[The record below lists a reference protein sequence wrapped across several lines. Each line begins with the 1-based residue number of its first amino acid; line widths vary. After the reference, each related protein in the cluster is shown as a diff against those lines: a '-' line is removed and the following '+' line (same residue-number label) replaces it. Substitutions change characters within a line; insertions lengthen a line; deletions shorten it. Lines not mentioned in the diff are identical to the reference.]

1 MQLLLWKGYSSMKK
15 TLTLAAVLVTA
26 ALFSVGVSP
35 AQAAPVADQTQSGLT
50 GTNIQASILQ
60 MGPTVIGTTD
70 IGSSFTAGL
79 SGQLTSIEVQTSAYS
94 AGFPAHDAEARVW
107 IVDGAGLPTGTALA
121 TATIPVASLNPTGT
135 LTITFATPATVTAG
149 TNYAFT
155 IGFVEQTG
163 AMVSQL
169 TFPTGIAPAGKHFI
183 SLANGTPG
191 LHSPYG
197 INFTTYVE
205 SVAPEDP
212 SDEEPPS
219 GASDEE
225 LADTGANAS
234 AVVALAPLGAM
245 VLLAGALIVRR
256 RLVSHR

>member
-1 MQLLLWKGYSSMKK
+1 MKK

-26 ALFSVGVSP
+26 ALVSLGVSP

-50 GTNIQASILQ
+50 GTGAQAMLMQ
-60 MGPTVIGTTD
+60 DVGTGVVLFKTEV
-70 IGSSFTAGL
+70 GSSFTAGL
-79 SGQLTSIEVQTSAYS
+79 SGQLTSIEVQTSAYTG
-94 AGFPAHDAEARVW
+94 GFPAHEGEAKVW
-107 IVDGAGLPTGTALA
+107 SVDGSGLPTGAALA
-121 TATIPVASLNPTGT
+121 TQTIPVASLTLSGT

-155 IGFVEQTG
+155 IGFVQQTG
-163 AMVSQL
+163 AFVSQL
-169 TFPTGIAPAGKHFI
+169 AFPAGIAPAGKRMVLI
-183 SLANGTPG
+183 QSGIPSLEPQ
-191 LHSPYG
+191 YG
-197 INFTTYVE
+197 INFATYV
-205 SVAPEDP
+205 
-212 SDEEPPS
+212 DEGDSEGPPT

-234 AVVALAPLGAM
+234 AVVALAPLVAM

>member
-1 MQLLLWKGYSSMKK
+1 MKK

-94 AGFPAHDAEARVW
+94 GGFPAHDAEAKVW

-163 AMVSQL
+163 ATVSQL
-169 TFPTGIAPAGKHFI
+169 TFPTGIAPAGKHFV

-212 SDEEPPS
+212 SDEEPPAPEDPS
-219 GASDEE
+219 DEEPPAGASDEE

-234 AVVALAPLGAM
+234 AVVALAPLVAM

>member
-1 MQLLLWKGYSSMKK
+1 MKK

-50 GTNIQASILQ
+50 GSPQGAVFLGNFLKIE
-60 MGPTVIGTTD
+60 IGN
-70 IGSSFTAGL
+70 SFTAGL
-79 SGQLTSIEVQTSAYS
+79 SGQLTSIEVQTSSYS
-94 AGFPAHDAEARVW
+94 TNATAHGAEAKVW
-107 IVDGAGLPTGTALA
+107 SVDGNGLPTGTALA
-121 TATIPVASLNPTGT
+121 TATIPVASIPTAGGT
-135 LTITFATPATVTAG
+135 LTITFSTPATVTAG

-155 IGFVEQTG
+155 IGFIDTPG
-163 AMVSQL
+163 ATASSIYLPGGVAPLGKRAVS
-169 TFPTGIAPAGKHFI
+169 F
-183 SLANGTPG
+183 SNGTPA
-191 LHSPYG
+191 LNPIDG

-205 SVAPEDP
+205 PPAPEDP

>member
-1 MQLLLWKGYSSMKK
+1 MKK
-15 TLTLAAVLVTA
+15 TLTLANVLLSV
-26 ALFSVGVSP
+26 ALFSAGVSP

-50 GTNIQASILQ
+50 GTNIMAAILQ

-79 SGQLTSIEVQTSAYS
+79 SGDLASIEVQTSAYS
-94 AGFPAHDAEARVW
+94 SFYSAGFAAHDGEAKVW
-107 IVDGAGLPTGTALA
+107 SVDGAGLPTGTALA
-121 TATIPVASLNPTGT
+121 TATIPVASIPTAGGT
-135 LTITFATPATVTAG
+135 LTITFSTPATVTAG

-155 IGFVEQTG
+155 IGFVEQAG
-163 AMVSQL
+163 ATSSWL
-169 TFPTGIAPAGKHFI
+169 TFPTGIAPAGKHFL

-212 SDEEPPS
+212 SDEEPPA

-234 AVVALAPLGAM
+234 AVVALAPLVAM